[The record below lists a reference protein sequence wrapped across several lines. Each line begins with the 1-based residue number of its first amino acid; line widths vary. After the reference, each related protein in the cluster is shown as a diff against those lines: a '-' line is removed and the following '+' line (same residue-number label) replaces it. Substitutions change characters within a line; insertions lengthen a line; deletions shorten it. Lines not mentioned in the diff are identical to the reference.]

1 VLHPAVL
8 RAIRQVLMAARDSG
22 KPAAIC
28 GEAAADPRVA
38 CLLVGLGAR
47 RLSMSPVS
55 AARVRYA
62 LRASAL
68 NSLEELAIRS
78 LACESAEA
86 VSTRV
91 NEALRHTLPELRGMT
106 IAV

>member
-1 VLHPAVL
+1 
-8 RAIRQVLMAARDSG
+8 
-22 KPAAIC
+22 
-28 GEAAADPRVA
+28 
-38 CLLVGLGAR
+38 
-47 RLSMSPVS
+47 MSPVS

-68 NSLEELAIRS
+68 DSFEELATRS

-86 VSTRV
+86 VSRLV